1 MATIGL
7 LAAVLGRQSMHLGQ
21 TVFAQLLEFIPS
33 YEFQLCVDRYQGNRY
48 VKDFSCWDQFLC
60 LVFAQLTDRTSLRDI
75 ETCLRAQQ
83 PKLYHM
89 GFRGRVSRAT
99 LADANEARDW
109 RIYRDFAQVLIGI
122 ARDLYRDE
130 SFGMELSQTVYAFDS
145 TTVDLCLSLFP
156 WAQFRRRKSAVK
168 LHTLLDVRGSI
179 PTSVYVTGGQVH
191 DVNLLDQLLLEV
203 GAFYLMDRGYVDF
216 ARLYVFTQ
224 ACAFFITRAK
234 KNLQFYLRTS
244 RPVDRSTGV
253 RCDQIIRL
261 TGIRT
266 AQRYPDTLRRIVYF
280 DAEKESRLTFLT
292 NNFSLLPLTIAQLY
306 RARWQVELFFR
317 WIKQHL
323 YIKAFYGTSAN
334 AVKTQVWVALSVYVL
349 VAIVKKQ
356 LGLDQSLYQTLQILS
371 VTIFEKT
378 PISQGFF
385 NVADETESMKLAKQL
400 NLFEF

>member
-1 MATIGL
+1 MN
-7 LAAVLGRQSMHLGQ
+7 LGQ
-21 TVFAQLLEFIPS
+21 TVFAQLMEFIPS

-60 LVFAQLTDRTSLRDI
+60 LAFAQLTDRTSLRDI

-89 GFRGRVSRAT
+89 GFRGRVSRTT

-109 RIYRDFAQVLIGI
+109 RIYRDFAQVLIAM
-122 ARDLYRDE
+122 ARDLYRDAA
-130 SFGMELSQTVYAFDS
+130 FAVELCDTVYAFDS

-179 PTSVYVTGGQVH
+179 PTSVYVTGAQVH
-191 DVNLLDQLLLEV
+191 DVNLLDQLILEV

-244 RPVDRSTGV
+244 RPVDRSSGV
-253 RCDQIIRL
+253 RCDQTIRL

-266 AQRYPDTLRRIVYF
+266 AQRYPEALRRIVYF
-280 DAEKESRLTFLT
+280 DAEKQSRLTFLT
-292 NNFSLLPLTIAQLY
+292 NNFLLLPLTIAQLY

-323 YIKAFYGTSAN
+323 HIKAFYGTSAN
-334 AVKTQVWVALSVYVL
+334 AVKTQVWVALSLYVL

-356 LGLDQSLYQTLQILS
+356 LGLDPSLYQILQILS

-385 NVADETESMKLAKQL
+385 NVADETENMNLAKQL
-400 NLFEF
+400 NLFEL

>member
-1 MATIGL
+1 MN
-7 LAAVLGRQSMHLGQ
+7 LGQ
-21 TVFAQLLEFIPS
+21 TVFAQLMEFIPT

-48 VKDFSCWDQFLC
+48 VKEFSCWDQFLC
-60 LVFAQLTDRTSLRDI
+60 LAFAQLTDRHSLRDI
-75 ETCLRAQQ
+75 ETCLRAQRS
-83 PKLYHM
+83 KLYHM
-89 GFRGRVSRAT
+89 GFRGRISRTT
-99 LADANEARDW
+99 LADANELRDW
-109 RIYRDFAQVLIGI
+109 RIYRDFAQVLIAR
-122 ARDLYRDE
+122 ARDLCRE
-130 SFGMELSQTVYAFDS
+130 AAGGVEWGETVYAFDS

-179 PTSVYVTGGQVH
+179 PTNVYVTGGQVH

-203 GAFYLMDRGYVDF
+203 GSFYLMDRGYVDF

-244 RPVDRSTGV
+244 RPVDRSTGL
-253 RCDQIIRL
+253 RCDQTIRL
-261 TGIRT
+261 TGLRT
-266 AQRYPDTLRRIVYF
+266 AQRYPDALRRIVYF

-292 NNFSLLPLTIAQLY
+292 NNFQLLPLTIAQLY

-323 YIKAFYGTSAN
+323 HIKAFYGTSAN

-356 LGLDQSLYQTLQILS
+356 WGLDQSLYQILQILS

-385 NVADETESMKLAKQL
+385 NVADETENMKLAKQL

>member
-1 MATIGL
+1 MN
-7 LAAVLGRQSMHLGQ
+7 LGQ
-21 TVFAQLLEFIPS
+21 TVFAQLMEFIPS

-60 LVFAQLTDRTSLRDI
+60 LAFAQLTDRTSLRDI

-89 GFRGRVSRAT
+89 GFRGRVSRTT

-109 RIYRDFAQVLIGI
+109 RIYRDFAQVLIAM
-122 ARDLYRDE
+122 ARALYRDAA
-130 SFGMELSQTVYAFDS
+130 FGVELGDAVYAFDS

-179 PTSVYVTGGQVH
+179 PTSVYVTGAQVH
-191 DVNLLDQLLLEV
+191 DVNLLDQLILEV

-244 RPVDRSTGV
+244 RPVDRSSGV
-253 RCDQIIRL
+253 RCDQTIRL
-261 TGIRT
+261 TGLRT
-266 AQRYPDTLRRIVYF
+266 AQRYPEALRRIVYF
-280 DAEKESRLTFLT
+280 DAEKQSRLTFLT
-292 NNFSLLPLTIAQLY
+292 NNFLLLPLTIAQLY
-306 RARWQVELFFR
+306 RARWRVELFFR
-317 WIKQHL
+317 WI
-323 YIKAFYGTSAN
+323 
-334 AVKTQVWVALSVYVL
+334 
-349 VAIVKKQ
+349 
-356 LGLDQSLYQTLQILS
+356 
-371 VTIFEKT
+371 
-378 PISQGFF
+378 
-385 NVADETESMKLAKQL
+385 
-400 NLFEF
+400 

>member
-1 MATIGL
+1 M
-7 LAAVLGRQSMHLGQ
+7 
-21 TVFAQLLEFIPS
+21 EFIPS

-48 VKDFSCWDQFLC
+48 VKDFTCLDQFLC
-60 LVFAQLTDRTSLRDI
+60 LAFAQLTFRESLRDI
-75 ETCLRAQQ
+75 EACLRAQQ

-89 GFRGRVSRAT
+89 GFRGQVSRSN
-99 LADANEARDW
+99 LAYANEHRDW
-109 RIYRDFAQVLIGI
+109 RIFAEFAQVLIGM

-130 SFGMELSQTVYAFDS
+130 PFGVDLSETVYAFDS
-145 TTVDLCLSLFP
+145 TTIDLCLSLFP

-168 LHTLLDVRGSI
+168 LHTLLDLRGSI

-191 DVNLLDQLLLEV
+191 DVNLLDELRLEP
-203 GAFYLMDRGYVDF
+203 GAFYLLDRGYVDF
-216 ARLYVFTQ
+216 ARLYLFTQ

-234 KNLQFYLRTS
+234 KNTQFYLRTS

-253 RCDQIIRL
+253 RCDQTIRL

-266 AQRYPDTLRRIVYF
+266 ARRYPDLLRRIAYY
-280 DAEKESRLTFLT
+280 DAEKDLRLTFLT
-292 NNFSLLPLTIAQLY
+292 NNFLLLPLTIAQLY
-306 RARWQVELFFR
+306 RARWQIELFFR

-323 YIKAFYGTSAN
+323 HIRAFYGTSEN

-356 LGLDQSLYQTLQILS
+356 LGLDQSLHQILQILNA
-371 VTIFEKT
+371 TIFEKT
-378 PISQGFF
+378 PILEGFS
-385 NVADETESMKLAKQL
+385 NVADETENMKLAKQL

>member
-1 MATIGL
+1 MN
-7 LAAVLGRQSMHLGQ
+7 LGQ
-21 TVFAQLLEFIPS
+21 TVFAQLMEFIPS

-60 LVFAQLTDRTSLRDI
+60 LAFAQLTDRTSLRDI

-89 GFRGRVSRAT
+89 GFRGRVSRTT

-109 RIYRDFAQVLIGI
+109 RIYRDFAQVLIAM
-122 ARDLYRDE
+122 ARDLYRDAA
-130 SFGMELSQTVYAFDS
+130 FGVELGDTVYAFDS

-179 PTSVYVTGGQVH
+179 PTSVYVTGAQVH
-191 DVNLLDQLLLEV
+191 DVNLLDQLILEV

-244 RPVDRSTGV
+244 RPVDRSTGI
-253 RCDQIIRL
+253 RCDPTIRL

-292 NNFSLLPLTIAQLY
+292 NNFSLPPLTIAQLY

-323 YIKAFYGTSAN
+323 HIKAFYGTSAH

-356 LGLDQSLYQTLQILS
+356 LGLDQSLYQILQILS

-385 NVADETESMKLAKQL
+385 NVADQTENMNLAKQL
-400 NLFEF
+400 NLFEL